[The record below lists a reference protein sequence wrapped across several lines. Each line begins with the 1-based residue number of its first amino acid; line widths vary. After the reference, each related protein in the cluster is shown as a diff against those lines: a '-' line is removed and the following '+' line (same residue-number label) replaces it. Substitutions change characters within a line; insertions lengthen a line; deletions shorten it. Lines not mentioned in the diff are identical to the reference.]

1 LPRKK
6 EESMTVN
13 LGNVR
18 VDVHIEMARM
28 SEPLS
33 AVEKAYRE
41 ARIDRV
47 VEDAR
52 NSLQLDLVY

>member
-1 LPRKK
+1 
-6 EESMTVN
+6 MTVN
-13 LGNVR
+13 LGGVRLNVN
-18 VDVHIEMARM
+18 VELTGT
-28 SEPLS
+28 SEGLS

-52 NSLQLDLVY
+52 NSLQLDLIY

>member
-1 LPRKK
+1 
-6 EESMTVN
+6 MTVN

>member
-1 LPRKK
+1 
-6 EESMTVN
+6 MTVN

-18 VDVHIEMARM
+18 VDVSIELA
-28 SEPLS
+28 STSANLS
-33 AVEKAYRE
+33 AVEKALKQ
-41 ARIDRV
+41 ANIDRV